1 MASII
6 DRLLGRD
13 REQRATTPVWPTR
26 SDYTV
31 GENQALT
38 LTAVYRSIQ
47 IIATPISKMPLNTY
61 RYATGIE
68 VPVENP
74 VLVNKPN
81 FQDTRRNFLFETVV
95 SLALDGNAF
104 WLKSYGS
111 NGQVNNLTLIPSNA
125 VTIRTDTDGKVYYD
139 YQVTDQNVVKT
150 TTTDIQHLKLFPRAG
165 YLRSL
170 GPIDACNKDISA
182 ALDLRNYAATWFS
195 QSGIPTGILKSDKPI
210 SSEDANE
217 ITERWHAKQSERKV
231 AVLGQGFEWQ
241 TVQLNPKDAMFTD
254 VQIQQVQAIARLFGV
269 PARLLLTGVDGSS
282 DTYTNLQDENQVF
295 YRHTI
300 MAYTDAISDALSE
313 CLPRGTRAEFN
324 FEGLFKADMANRFNM
339 YETAIRAGFMT
350 TDEVRVKEG
359 LQ

>member
-1 MASII
+1 MANIF

-13 REQRATTPVWPTR
+13 RETRSATPIFPTR
-26 SDYTV
+26 SDWSV
-31 GENQALT
+31 GVNEALT

-47 IIATPISKMPLNTY
+47 IIATPISKMPMQTF
-61 RYATGIE
+61 RFATGLE

-74 VLVNKPN
+74 ILVNKPN
-81 FQDTRRNFLFETVV
+81 FLDTKRDFIFQTVV
-95 SLALDGNAF
+95 SMALDGNAF

-111 NGQVNNLTLIPSNA
+111 NGQVNNLTLIPANA
-125 VTIRTDTDGKVYYD
+125 VTIRLVNGVKHYD
-139 YQVTDQNVVKT
+139 YQLNQDTQVQT
-150 TTTDIQHLKLFPRAG
+150 TTTDIQHLKLFSRVG
-165 YLRSL
+165 YLRGL
-170 GPIDACNKDISA
+170 GPIDSCNKDISA
-182 ALDLRNYAATWFS
+182 ALELRNFAANWFG
-195 QSGIPTGILKSDKPI
+195 QAGIPTGILKTDKPI
-210 SSEDANE
+210 GAEDANE

-241 TVQLNPKDAMFTD
+241 TVQLNPRDAMFTD
-254 VQIQQVQAIARLFGV
+254 VQVQQVQAIARLFGI

-313 CLPRGTRAEFN
+313 CLPRGTRVEFN
-324 FEGLFKADMANRFNM
+324 FEGLFRADMANRFNM

-350 TDEVRVKEG
+350 TEEVRRKEG
-359 LQ
+359 LE

>member
-1 MASII
+1 MATLWQRIT
-6 DRLLGRD
+6 GRD
-13 REQRATTPVWPTR
+13 TESRSVTPTWPTR
-26 SDYTV
+26 SDWSV
-31 GENQALT
+31 GVNEALT

-47 IIATPISKMPLNTY
+47 IIATPISKMPMNTF

-81 FQDTRRNFLFETVV
+81 FLESKRDFLFQTVV
-95 SLALDGNAF
+95 SMALDGNAF

-111 NGQVNNLTLIPSNA
+111 NGQVNNLTLIPANA
-125 VTIRTDTDGKVYYD
+125 VTIRLDKGVKYYD
-139 YQVTDQNVVKT
+139 YQVNQDTPVAT
-150 TTTDIQHLKLFPRAG
+150 TTTDIQHLKLFSRVG
-165 YLRSL
+165 YLRGL
-170 GPIDACNKDISA
+170 GPIDSCNKDISA
-182 ALDLRNYAATWFS
+182 ALELRNFASNWFS
-195 QSGIPTGILKSDKPI
+195 SGGIPTGILKTDKPI
-210 SSEDANE
+210 GAEDANE

-241 TVQLNPKDAMFTD
+241 TVQLNPKDALFTD
-254 VQIQQVQAIARLFGV
+254 VQSQQVQAIARLFGI

-313 CLPRGTRAEFN
+313 CLPRGTRVEFN
-324 FEGLFKADMANRFNM
+324 FEGLFRADMANRFNM

-350 TDEVRVKEG
+350 TDEVRRKEG
-359 LQ
+359 LE